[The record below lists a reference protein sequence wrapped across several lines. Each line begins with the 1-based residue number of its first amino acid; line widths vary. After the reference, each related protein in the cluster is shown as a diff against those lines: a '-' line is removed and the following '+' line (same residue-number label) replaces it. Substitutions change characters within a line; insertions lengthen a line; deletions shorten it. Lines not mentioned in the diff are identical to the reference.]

1 MISSIFFSST
11 LFSRKSLQRSLY
23 TKHTSGTSKAYS
35 MMPFFTMFK
44 LVIGGRH
51 RRKVK
56 QMIISKEKNRWYVLE
71 ERGIVKDGRG

>member
-1 MISSIFFSST
+1 
-11 LFSRKSLQRSLY
+11 
-23 TKHTSGTSKAYS
+23 

-71 ERGIVKDGRG
+71 ERGIIKDERG